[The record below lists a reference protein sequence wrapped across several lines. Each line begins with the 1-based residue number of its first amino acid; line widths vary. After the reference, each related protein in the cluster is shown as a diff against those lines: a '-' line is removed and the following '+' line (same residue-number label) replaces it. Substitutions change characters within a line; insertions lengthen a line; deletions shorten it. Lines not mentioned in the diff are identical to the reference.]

1 MKHPFNGYK
10 SLQQLNNVALINF
23 AASHNNKLIG
33 HKHPLFKWP
42 NFN

>member
-23 AASHNNKLIG
+23 TASHNKLIG
-33 HKHPLFKWP
+33 RKHPLFK
-42 NFN
+42 